1 MAKKKPQSETPSLFD
16 EESASV
22 PSVEEPA
29 RQGKATPAVG
39 RSEATS
45 TSTVSPVAEELPP
58 LPPGVPGLPADL
70 DPSWLA
76 ALNAETRK
84 PYWAQLAQFVAEERK
99 KATVFPPAADVFN
112 AFRYTPLNKVKV
124 LLLGQDPYP
133 GAGQA
138 HGLCFSVRPGVR
150 LPGSLRNIYQ
160 ELEDDLGIKPV
171 KHGYLVSWA
180 KQGVLLLNAC
190 LTVREGAP
198 NSHAGKGWEQFTD
211 AAIRA
216 VNAQPRTIVF
226 LLWGAYAQKKIPLID
241 SRRHVII
248 KSAHPSPLSAANG
261 FFGSKPF
268 SKVNAALIASGQ
280 EPIDWRLPENPQDC
294 PAARRDNSG

>member
-16 EESASV
+16 EEATSA
-22 PSVEEPA
+22 PGAEEPA
-29 RQGKATPAVG
+29 REGKTSQKIG
-39 RSEATS
+39 RSETTAAPPAS
-45 TSTVSPVAEELPP
+45 ANAEELPS

-76 ALNAETRK
+76 ALNPETRK
-84 PYWAQLAQFVAEERK
+84 PYWAELAKFVAEERK
-99 KATVFPPAADVFN
+99 KATVFPPAAEVFN

-160 ELEDDLGIKPV
+160 ELEEDLGIKPV
-171 KHGYLVSWA
+171 KHGYLVCWA

-241 SRRHVII
+241 TRRHVIL

-261 FFGSKPF
+261 FLGSKPF

-280 EPIDWRLPENPQDC
+280 EPIDWRLPENPEECHQ
-294 PAARRDNSG
+294 SQQK